1 MTDDSLKTDLDKILP
16 EEVDEFVKKDWY
28 VLHTYSGLENKVRDN
43 IITLV
48 KQNNYTDSVY
58 KVFVPIE
65 NVLEIKR
72 GDKKQV
78 QKKIFPSYI
87 LLQIDDLTEE
97 IASNIKLIHGV
108 TDFVTIGMDDKDEKS
123 KPLPLPKNEIR
134 NLLQKAV
141 SSPTKPKTMYD
152 VGDSVSIM
160 SGPFADFV
168 GIVDEVDIDKAKL
181 KIMVDIFGRKT
192 SVELN
197 FDQVEK
203 QHQK

>member
-1 MTDDSLKTDLDKILP
+1 MADESLKTELDKIFP
-16 EEVDEFVKKDWY
+16 EEVDEYVKKDWY

-43 IITLV
+43 IILLV
-48 KQNNYTDSVY
+48 KQNNFTDNVK

-72 GDKKQV
+72 GEKKQV

-87 LLQIDDLTEE
+87 LMQIDDLTED
-97 IASNIKLIHGV
+97 ISAAVKSVHGV

-152 VGDSVSIM
+152 IGDSVSIM
-160 SGPFADFV
+160 TGPFSDFV
-168 GIVDEVDIDKAKL
+168 GTVDEVDIDKAKL

>member
-1 MTDDSLKTDLDKILP
+1 MTEDSLRTDLDKILP

-48 KQNNYTDSVY
+48 KQNNYAGNIY

-72 GDKKQV
+72 GEKKQV

-141 SSPTKPKTMYD
+141 SSPTKPKTMYE